1 MQVKATARLR
11 YVSIPPRKMRL
22 VADMIKGMPVEKALN
37 ILNFTPRIAAH
48 HIAKTL
54 KSAAANA
61 LSVEGTD
68 HLKPEDL
75 MVSNVIVDAAPTAKR
90 VRFQSMGRVF
100 RYKKRFCHLTV
111 MLEGEMEEPEKKRYG
126 GRGRKKEETPSEAVE
141 EKAVK
146 EKKAVKTKTAAK
158 KRKSKI
164 SELKRTTTKASSA
177 KKTNVRKSTPR
188 IKGDR

>member
-1 MQVKATARLR
+1 MLVKATARLK

-22 VADMIKGMPVEKALN
+22 VGDMIKGMPVEKALN

-61 LSVEGTD
+61 LSSEGTD

-111 MLEGEMEEPEKKRYG
+111 MLEGEMEVPEKKKAT
-126 GRGRKKEETPSEAVE
+126 GRGKKKEEVPAEAVE
-141 EKAVK
+141 EKESK
-146 EKKAVKTKTAAK
+146 EKKAVKTKTTAK
-158 KRKSKI
+158 KRKSRK
-164 SELKRTTTKASSA
+164 SDLEQKAPKVSSA
-177 KKTNVRKSTPR
+177 KKTDVRKSTPR

>member
-1 MQVKATARLR
+1 MLIKATARLR

-61 LSVEGTD
+61 LSLEGTD

-111 MLEGEMEEPEKKRYG
+111 MLQGEMEEPEKKKSG
-126 GRGRKKEETPSEAVE
+126 GRVRKKEEAPSGTVE
-141 EKAVK
+141 EKATK
-146 EKKAVKTKTAAK
+146 TKKAVKTTAK
-158 KRKSKI
+158 KKKSRKS
-164 SELKRTTTKASSA
+164 ELDQKAPKVSSVR
-177 KKTNVRKSTPR
+177 KTDVRKSTPR